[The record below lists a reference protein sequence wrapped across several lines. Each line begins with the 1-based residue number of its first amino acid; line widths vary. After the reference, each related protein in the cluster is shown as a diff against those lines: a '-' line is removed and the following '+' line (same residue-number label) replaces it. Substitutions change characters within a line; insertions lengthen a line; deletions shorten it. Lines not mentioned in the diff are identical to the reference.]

1 MAAEGVRLIAH
12 VDELAVMGFAEVFS
26 RLPYFIRLLRRVR
39 ASLESERP
47 NLVLPI
53 DYPGFNMRLARF
65 ARALNVPVL
74 YYIAPQVWAWHRSRV
89 HDLAR
94 CTDVLAVI
102 LPFEEAIF
110 RSAGARATF
119 VGHPLLDRKEP
130 TAERAA
136 FLGGLGLDRTRP
148 VLALF
153 PGSRAQEVQ
162 RHGAL
167 FAETARMVS
176 EARPDVQTVVGAGAA
191 VPADALARMGLP
203 VTSDGWTLLH
213 HAQAALVKSGTGT
226 LEAAL
231 AGTPLVIAYRM
242 HALTYALAKR
252 LVRVEHVGLANLV
265 AGERVAPEFI
275 QDQATPERLANA
287 LQGLLEPDGAERR
300 RALTGIGRVR
310 DALRAPGDRRTAAE
324 RVVDLADA
332 LIGVR
337 GEA

>member
-12 VDELAVMGFAEVFS
+12 VDQLAVMGFAEVFS

-39 ASLESERP
+39 ASFASERP
-47 NLVLPI
+47 SLVLPI
-53 DYPGFNMRLARF
+53 DYPGFNMRMARS
-65 ARALNVPVL
+65 ARALGIPVL

-94 CTDVLAVI
+94 STDALAVI

-119 VGHPLLDRKEP
+119 VGHPLLDRQEP
-130 TAERAA
+130 TADRTT
-136 FLGGLGLDRTRP
+136 FLARLGLDPTRP

-162 RHGAL
+162 RHGVL
-167 FAETARMVS
+167 FAETARRLNDT
-176 EARPDVQTVVGAGAA
+176 RPHVQAVVGAGAA
-191 VPADALARMGLP
+191 VPFEAVARMGLP

-242 HALTYALAKR
+242 HGLTFALAKR
-252 LVRVEHVGLANLV
+252 LVRVEHVGLVNLV
-265 AGERVAPEFI
+265 AGERVAPEYI
-275 QDQATPERLANA
+275 QDEATPERLAQA
-287 LQGLLEPDGAERR
+287 LQALLEPDGPERR
-300 RALTGIGRVR
+300 RALEGIGRVR
-310 DALRAPGDRRTAAE
+310 NALRAPGNRRPAAE
-324 RVVDLADA
+324 RVVDLADT
-332 LIGVR
+332 LM
-337 GEA
+337 GEGEGA

>member
-12 VDELAVMGFAEVFS
+12 VDELAVMGFAEVVS

-39 ASLESERP
+39 ASLARERP
-47 NLVLPI
+47 SLVLPI
-53 DYPGFNMRLARF
+53 DYPGFNMRMARF
-65 ARALNVPVL
+65 ARAQGIPVL

-94 CTDVLAVI
+94 CTDALAVI

-119 VGHPLLDRKEP
+119 VGHPLLDRAQP
-130 TAERAA
+130 AADRAA
-136 FLGGLGLDRTRP
+136 FLARLGLDPARP

-167 FAETARMVS
+167 FAETARTVI
-176 EARPDVQTVVGAGAA
+176 EARPDVQAVVGAGAA
-191 VPADALARMGLP
+191 VSADALARMGLP
-203 VTSDGWTLLH
+203 MTSDGWTLLH

-242 HALTYALAKR
+242 HRLTYALAKQ
-252 LVRVEHVGLANLV
+252 LVRVEHVGLVNLV

-275 QDQATPERLANA
+275 QDQATPIQLASA
-287 LQGLLEPDGAERR
+287 LRALLEPDGPERR

-310 DALRAPGDRRTAAE
+310 DMLRAPGDHRPAAE
-324 RVVDLADA
+324 RVADLADT
-332 LIGVR
+332 LM
-337 GEA
+337 GEGEGA